1 MQVHSGMRAVVIGLG
16 TAGLSTVRHLL
27 RREVRVAVSEQSPA
41 ERIDP
46 ATIDFLERNKVALES
61 GGHTGAF
68 LRGADFV
75 VPGPGVPLDLP
86 ILNEARGLG
95 LPLLGEMALAAG
107 DFPVPVIAVTGSN
120 GKTTTTGLI
129 GTLLTQ
135 AGKRPFVGGN
145 IGTPLL
151 DFFADPTAYGA
162 AVLELSSF
170 QLDLAGEFRPD
181 IGLLLNVSPDH
192 IDRHGSLAAYTAA
205 KMRLF
210 THQRPG
216 DTAVLG
222 ADDLVV
228 DAARVP
234 AGVAVH
240 RFGTGERCAARID
253 GPLVHLRLEGRA
265 EEYDLG
271 ETRLHSSVNRQNAA
285 AGILAAALCDCG
297 PEAIVQGLHT
307 FAPPPHR
314 MAEVATVGGVRF
326 IDDSKATN
334 IGALQAALAGC
345 EAPVVLIAGGR
356 DKGGDYALLREVVGA
371 RVKRLILIGEAA
383 PLMRAALAPVVPCES
398 AVDMADAVRR
408 AVAATVPGD
417 LVLLAPGCASFDMFS
432 GYAERGRVFVDCVR
446 RLQAERA
453 GRGEVGA

>member
-1 MQVHSGMRAVVIGLG
+1 MQVRSGMRAVVIGLG
-16 TAGLSTVRHLL
+16 AAGLSTVRHLL
-27 RREVRVAVSEQSPA
+27 RRGVRVAVSEQSPG

-68 LRGADFV
+68 LQGADFV

-95 LPLLGEMALAAG
+95 LPLLGELALAAG
-107 DFPVPVIAVTGSN
+107 EFPVPVIAVTGSN

-210 THQRPG
+210 THQQPG

-240 RFGTGERCAARID
+240 RFGTGEGCAARID
-253 GPLVHLRLEGRA
+253 GPLVRLRLDGRV

-285 AGILAAALCDCG
+285 AGILAATLCDCDR
-297 PEAIVQGLHT
+297 ESIAAGLRA

-326 IDDSKATN
+326 IDEH
-334 IGALQAALAGC
+334 GF
-345 EAPVVLIAGGR
+345 V
-356 DKGGDYALLREVVGA
+356 
-371 RVKRLILIGEAA
+371 
-383 PLMRAALAPVVPCES
+383 
-398 AVDMADAVRR
+398 AVRTIPVGQR
-408 AVAATVPGD
+408 FA
-417 LVLLAPGCASFDMFS
+417 
-432 GYAERGRVFVDCVR
+432 
-446 RLQAERA
+446 A
-453 GRGEVGA
+453 GRGGTHHQPPAALLHPRAPAADPGHAATSPCPARSACRRSTQSANTRPRSA